1 MFYNTDS
8 VLPIMDFALMSDD
21 PGNGKKEGMPDM
33 DEDDND
39 PHRGITDTPPQHE
52 ELLPDDED
60 DDAFEDEEFDEELE
74 LDEDEEDD
82 DEG

>member
-8 VLPIMDFALMSDD
+8 VLPIMDFAMQQDD
-21 PGNGKKEGMPDM
+21 PGNGKKKGMPDM
-33 DEDDND
+33 DEDDDD

-52 ELLPDDED
+52 ELIP
-60 DDAFEDEEFDEELE
+60 DDAFDDEEFDEELE
-74 LDEDEEDD
+74 LDEDDE